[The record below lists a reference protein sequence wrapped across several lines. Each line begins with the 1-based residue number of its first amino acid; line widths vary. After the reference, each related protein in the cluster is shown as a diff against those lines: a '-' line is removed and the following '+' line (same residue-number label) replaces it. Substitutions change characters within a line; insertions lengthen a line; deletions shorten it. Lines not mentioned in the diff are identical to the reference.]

1 MNKKEEMRSQLK
13 RVVKEM
19 SKDELDMMM
28 ELCAEEHKN
37 RKQIER
43 AHAIE
48 DCCKAFNYLSKN
60 FPETNLYIENICCD
74 CCGDDSNWVDV
85 LEHFSNRMKPSDFT
99 F

>member
-1 MNKKEEMRSQLK
+1 MNEKEELRNQLK

-28 ELCAEEHKN
+28 ALCAEEHKD

-48 DCCKAFNYLSKN
+48 DFCKAFNHLIKN
-60 FPETNLYIENICCD
+60 FPEINLYVENICCD

-85 LEHFSNRMKPSDFT
+85 LGYFNDGMKPSDFT
-99 F
+99 I